1 MSNSIS
7 NKRQTWE
14 ASHGQK
20 ICVIGR
26 SGRIFSGNCL
36 ISQMYSS
43 ELELLRSECAVVGEV
58 KLDVIV
64 DAKVKRKERNA
75 SDG

>member
-1 MSNSIS
+1 MGEGREREREREMRPVKTARMSNSIS

-36 ISQMYSS
+36 
-43 ELELLRSECAVVGEV
+43 L
-58 KLDVIV
+58 
-64 DAKVKRKERNA
+64 AKCTAAN
-75 SDG
+75 